1 MFGVSFASP
10 ALLHGLWA
18 SLLPLLIHLLNRR
31 RTVTVPF
38 SNVTLLQTLQHDR
51 MRRVKLKQVVLLIL
65 RTLVIALICL
75 AFARPTFRA
84 TSAGPSSGGAR
95 TSAVILLDRSLSMRY
110 RTPEGTLFDQAR
122 RGVLETLG
130 LLDVRDEVRLLLFDD
145 RAEAVAAK
153 GAARIRVRLDA
164 MQPTYRTTDLAP
176 ALDQAM
182 GFLRSSDL
190 LNRELYLF
198 SDLARNGWA
207 DMPDS
212 LSIPDGLSVFLMPQR
227 PARVRN
233 AGILRAGPV
242 EPLLTV
248 DRPATLRID
257 LADHGRGDYGRGDY
271 GQAGR
276 SSEPVQVYLGQRRI
290 AQQMVD
296 LPAGKGTSTYI
307 RFTPETSG
315 AVPLRVEIGEDDLS
329 EDSVYETILNIPD
342 ALRVLLV
349 RERSEDAYYLARG
362 LAASAAEGWRVAV
375 DESSPDA
382 VTPQVLSDYD
392 LVVLTNVSRLTQGQ
406 IDAVRRRTEQ
416 GAGMLLCLGDQ
427 VDVRHY
433 NDRLL
438 PALFPATVAT
448 LAGAPGASTVFQAT
462 ASPGDHPLFAGLRWE
477 DVAATP
483 AFYAYY
489 RVVLGDGAHPVL
501 SLRNGAPVLSEAKL
515 GAGRAMLFASGL
527 GADLAWTDLPLKAAF
542 APFVNRLPQY
552 MAAGTLGRS
561 DYTVGQNVQR
571 EVDSARPREALVRRP
586 VGDAQTIW
594 PEARGPGLVWAVGE
608 ADVPGIWE
616 IVADERVADR
626 FAVQIEPSEPDLT
639 PVSSDRILRLF
650 SGAAVRTVG
659 PTSSIADAVAELRH
673 GRELWRPT
681 LGLALALMLAETLVA
696 RSARTGRP
704 SIRTDRLRGTQDR

>member
-1 MFGVSFASP
+1 MFGITFASP

-65 RTLVIALICL
+65 RTLVIVLICL

-84 TSAGPSSGGAR
+84 VPAGASPGGAR

-110 RTPEGTLFDQAR
+110 RTAEGTLFDQAR
-122 RGVLETLG
+122 RGVLEALG

-145 RAEAVAAK
+145 RAEAVPAK

-164 MQPTYRTTDLAP
+164 LQPTYRSTDLAP

-198 SDLARNGWA
+198 SDLARHGWA
-207 DMPDS
+207 GLPDS
-212 LSIPDGLSVFLMPQR
+212 LAIPDGLSVFLMPQR

-257 LADHGRGDYGRGDY
+257 LADYSRADD

-276 SSEPVQVYLGQRRI
+276 SGEPVQVYLGQRRI

-296 LPAGKGTSTYI
+296 LPAGKEASTYI
-307 RFTPETSG
+307 RFTPEASG
-315 AVPLRVEIGEDDLS
+315 TVSLRVEIGEDDLS
-329 EDSVYETILNIPD
+329 EDSVFETILNIPD

-349 RERSEDAYYLARG
+349 RERPEDAYYLARG

-375 DESSPDA
+375 NESSPDA
-382 VTPQVLSDYD
+382 VTPQALSEYD
-392 LVVLTNVSRLTQGQ
+392 LVVLTNVSRLTAGQ

-416 GAGMLLCLGDQ
+416 GAGLLLCLGDQ

-438 PALFPATVAT
+438 PALFPATVAS
-448 LAGAPGASTVFQAT
+448 LGGAPGASSVFQAT
-462 ASPGDHPLFAGLRWE
+462 ASPGDHPLFTGLRWE
-477 DVAATP
+477 DVTATP

-489 RVVLGDGAHPVL
+489 RVVLGGGAHPVL
-501 SLRNGAPVLSEAKL
+501 NLRNGAPVLSEARL
-515 GAGRAMLFASGL
+515 GAGRVMLFASGL

-571 EVDSARPREALVRRP
+571 EVNSSRPREALVRRP

-626 FAVQIEPSEPDLT
+626 FAVQIESSEPDLT
-639 PVSSDRILRLF
+639 PVSPDRILSLF

-659 PTSSIADAVAELRH
+659 PTSSIAAAVAELRH

-681 LGLALALMLAETLVA
+681 LGLALVLMLAETLVA
-696 RSARTGRP
+696 RTSRTAKSPESVAPG
-704 SIRTDRLRGTQDR
+704 